1 MSLKTATVIA
11 LVGVLLQGVL
21 YLLTTFEAIQFSS
34 RDGYKLYSVVS
45 ILLSNGTLALFL
57 AVLLSK
63 QKNPEKS
70 E

>member
-11 LVGVLLQGVL
+11 LAGVLLQGIL
-21 YLLTTFEAIQFSS
+21 YLLTTFEAIHFTS

-45 ILLSNGTLALFL
+45 LLLSNGTLALFL

-63 QKNPEKS
+63 QNNAEKNE
-70 E
+70 

>member
-21 YLLTTFEAIQFSS
+21 YLLNTFEAIKFSS
-34 RDGYKLYSVVS
+34 MDGYKLYSVVT

-63 QKNPEKS
+63 QNNSEK
-70 E
+70 